1 MSSAVRAIASR
12 TIALTTATALGLIAA
27 AALSLGTT
35 AMAASSLDELNE
47 LNLRAWNG
55 EPELL
60 DQVYAPDGVHTA
72 TYYDITTEFPGP
84 DRIASVAGHGI
95 IEQIGPRIDI
105 SVTEGDWRWASFAS
119 LAGGTACLFRAVDGL
134 IVRHDCVLPKGVHE
148 HRSSVGLA
156 DAEASAEIDAIMER
170 LSESWGTGSSVEA
183 LAEVYAPDAV
193 HRARF
198 LNTTKSYTGP
208 EEIYRVAGY
217 PGAVEPIGERVD
229 FEAPAGELA
238 WAGVSDVAGGSVC
251 LFHAVDGLVTRHDCV
266 LPIAG

>member
-12 TIALTTATALGLIAA
+12 TIALTIAA
-27 AALSLGTT
+27 ALGLGTT
-35 AMAASSLDELNE
+35 AMAANSLDELNE
-47 LNLRAWNG
+47 LDLRAWNG

-72 TYYDITTEFPGP
+72 TYYDMTTEFPGP
-84 DRIASVAGHGI
+84 DRIASVAGTGV
-95 IEQIGPRIDI
+95 IELIGPRIDLPA
-105 SVTEGDWRWASFAS
+105 SEGEWRWASFAS

-148 HRSSVGLA
+148 FRSAVGLA
-156 DAEASAEIDAIMER
+156 DAEASAQIDAIMER
-170 LSESWGTGSSVEA
+170 LSESWGSGSSIEA
-183 LAEVYAPDAV
+183 LAQVYAPDAV

-217 PGAVEPIGERVD
+217 PGAVKPIGERVD
-229 FEAPAGELA
+229 FEAPEGELA

-251 LFHAVDGLVTRHDCV
+251 LFRAVDGLVTHHDCV
-266 LPIAG
+266 LPIRG